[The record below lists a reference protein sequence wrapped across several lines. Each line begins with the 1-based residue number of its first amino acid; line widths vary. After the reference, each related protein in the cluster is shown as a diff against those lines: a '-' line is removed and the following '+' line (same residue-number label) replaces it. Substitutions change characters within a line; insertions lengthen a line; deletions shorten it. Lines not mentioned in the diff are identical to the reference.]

1 MECIYLNE
9 DGACMC
15 VYEECYC
22 TSCDKDRR
30 SFCNNYVGGEVVGGY
45 KKLTMEGW
53 RTTGINSKITASG
66 EIGGKK
72 IMFTRDL
79 SNKVLKHFAEVDIE
93 AYLKQTYKK
102 R

>member
-45 KKLTMEGW
+45 KKLTMEG
-53 RTTGINSKITASG
+53 G
-66 EIGGKK
+66 EQ
-72 IMFTRDL
+72 RD
-79 SNKVLKHFAEVDIE
+79 
-93 AYLKQTYKK
+93 
-102 R
+102 